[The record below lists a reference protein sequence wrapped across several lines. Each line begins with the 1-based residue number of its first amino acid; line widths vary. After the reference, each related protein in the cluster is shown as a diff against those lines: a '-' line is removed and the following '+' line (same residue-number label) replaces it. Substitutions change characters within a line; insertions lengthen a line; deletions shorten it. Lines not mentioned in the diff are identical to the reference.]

1 MDQFSPPSAPP
12 LPPPPVGSHKKVIY
26 FVRHAEAEHNV
37 VERRVVEAAIAAGET
52 SKAGQDAARRA
63 VLQEDP
69 SLRDAPLSKDGT
81 MQARDSGKKLGALFL
96 NRSHS
101 NASNHSNTNTNGDSQ
116 EYLAPLRGASSN
128 LNNSSPPRK
137 SRQKQKQSPF
147 RPPDVVLVSPLRRAL
162 MTATELFLHSR
173 DPHDSSDPP
182 RFVALEAL
190 REKRTGMACDERSS
204 VAALQAEFPH
214 VDFSHVP
221 HTPRVPAGETNED
234 VRARGALF
242 LDHHLATIE
251 GQYLAIVSHKGWL
264 REHRKV
270 LKRRVEL
277 GHIRA
282 DFDINEWDTTLY
294 GNAEVRVA
302 AFRWQDDELV
312 SVFSRSVDNA
322 ILASATM
329 MGDGFEFALGPPSS
343 GFSIFLANRTTKV
356 HFISLAEGRHNV
368 AVQEASTIIQNKNGT
383 TPHYLSMNGEG
394 EETMYSSEAVL
405 LREEGKQATEH
416 PLYDARLTRKG
427 VRQAQKLRDMLS
439 RRPSG
444 GRPFTAFDLVIVSPL
459 TRALETAREIFSEA
473 PGTYGGHAIPPPR
486 MEVSEDCRERY
497 GRYVCDG
504 RRSLSELHSEF
515 PMFDFTNM
523 SSNMDAWYTDERES
537 AVEVQARAIRL
548 LESLSSRPE
557 RCIAVVSHNEFL
569 RHLFGQFGDTLHED
583 DRSCLQRTSQ
593 NCELRSVVLC
603 SHGAVENEDADQHR
617 PSTFRVPSS
626 NSISSLAALGDTS
639 EHNNDPELEQ
649 PSFDN
654 EIEVPISF

>member
-1 MDQFSPPSAPP
+1 MDQFSPPQGPCA
-12 LPPPPVGSHKKVIY
+12 PPPVGSHKKVIY

-37 VERRVVEAAIAAGET
+37 VERRVVQAAIAAGET
-52 SKAGQDAARRA
+52 NKERQDAARRA

-81 MQARDSGKKLGALFL
+81 LQARDSGKKLGALFL

-101 NASNHSNTNTNGDSQ
+101 NASNHSNE
-116 EYLAPLRGASSN
+116 EYLAPLSV
-128 LNNSSPPRK
+128 NSHQRK
-137 SRQKQKQSPF
+137 SRQKQQQSPF

-162 MTATELFLHSR
+162 MTATELFLHRREDSQ
-173 DPHDSSDPP
+173 DDTTSSDPP

-190 REKRTGMACDERSS
+190 REKRTGLACDERSS
-204 VAALQAEFPH
+204 VAELRTEFPH
-214 VDFSHVP
+214 VDFSNVP
-221 HTPRVPAGETNED
+221 PASVVPEGETNED
-234 VRARGALF
+234 VRARGAHF
-242 LDHHLATIE
+242 LDHHLAAME
-251 GQYLAIVSHKGWL
+251 GTYLAIVSHKGWL

-368 AVQEASTIIQNKNGT
+368 AVQEATQANKNVNINNNNNNRGT
-383 TPHYLSMNGEG
+383 TPHFLSMNGEG
-394 EETMYSSEAVL
+394 DETIYTSEAVL

-439 RRPSG
+439 QRPSG

-473 PGTYGGHAIPPPR
+473 PGTYGGQAIPPPR
-486 MEVSEDCRERY
+486 MEVSEECRERY

-515 PMFDFTNM
+515 PMFDFTNVP
-523 SSNMDAWYTDERES
+523 SNEDVWYTDERES
-537 AVEVQARAIRL
+537 VVEVQARAIRL

-583 DRSCLQRTSQ
+583 DRSCLQRTAQ

-603 SHGAVENEDADQHR
+603 SHGAVEHEDADQQR

-639 EHNNDPELEQ
+639 EHNIDTQVEH
-649 PSFDN
+649 PSFDD
-654 EIEVPISF
+654 EIEVPVSF